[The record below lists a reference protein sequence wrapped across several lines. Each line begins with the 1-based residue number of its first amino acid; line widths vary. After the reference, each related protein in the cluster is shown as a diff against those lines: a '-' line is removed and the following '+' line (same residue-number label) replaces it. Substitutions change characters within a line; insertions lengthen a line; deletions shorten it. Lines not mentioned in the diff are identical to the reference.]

1 MELWY
6 LNGQSVV
13 KRLEDINLNLIFP
26 FSDSLVRKKIP
37 PPKKALF
44 NFLPAAGG
52 LVSSVPRPPA
62 EFGVD

>member
-26 FSDSLVRKKIP
+26 FSDSLVRKKILLY
-37 PPKKALF
+37 KILKNLLYKILKILGIF
-44 NFLPAAGG
+44 CRKGQ
-52 LVSSVPRPPA
+52 
-62 EFGVD
+62 

>member
-37 PPKKALF
+37 PQEKGCF
-44 NFLPAAGG
+44 ISYRWR
-52 LVSSVPRPPA
+52 VTSSVARPPA